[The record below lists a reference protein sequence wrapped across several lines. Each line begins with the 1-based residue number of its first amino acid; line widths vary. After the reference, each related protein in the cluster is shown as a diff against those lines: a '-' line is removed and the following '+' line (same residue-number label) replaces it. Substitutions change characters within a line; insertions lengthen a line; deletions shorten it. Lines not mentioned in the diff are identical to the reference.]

1 MLDTKNPLIA
11 EFLKDH
17 QQFSRLIYEI
27 SNLLETN
34 KFEKARERA
43 KELDAVAGPHIAYEE
58 AELYPRLAA
67 LGENATLEETLVGQ
81 HHEALD
87 ALRDLL
93 NIANPNEE
101 QLESIKAGFR
111 DSLTHAE
118 HCGSLISL
126 VTQLEASEQSESL
139 DVLRRLRKQGKNWTD
154 L

>member
-27 SNLLETN
+27 SNLLKAN
-34 KFEKARERA
+34 KIEKARERA

-58 AELYPRLAA
+58 AELYPRLAG
-67 LGENATLEETLVGQ
+67 LGEKATSEEMLVGQ
-81 HHEALD
+81 HHEAID

-93 NIANPNEE
+93 NIPTPSEE
-101 QLESIKAGFR
+101 QLKSIKAGFQ

-126 VTQLEASEQSESL
+126 LTQLEASEQTESL
-139 DVLRRLRKQGKNWTD
+139 EVLRDFRKQGKNWTD